1 MYGWKRL
8 GVLAAAAVVSG
19 CASTTFVSSW
29 KEPLDG
35 PLEFDGKRVAAV
47 VVSSNE
53 SIRRTGEDALARE
66 ISKGRAQGVPSY
78 SIVGTDKLESQEAAK
93 KALTDAKIEGAVV
106 MRVVSSEKEMSYS
119 PGTAWYGAPYYGS
132 FYGYWGYGWGAVYD
146 PGYLRTDTVVM
157 VETLIYSLAQDK
169 LVWAGH
175 SKTTNP
181 SDVTKFIQELSKA
194 ARKEMKKAGFID

>member
-1 MYGWKRL
+1 L
-8 GVLAAAAVVSG
+8 GLLVAAAAVSG

-47 VVSSNE
+47 VVSPNE
-53 SIRRTGEDALARE
+53 SVRRTGEDALARE
-66 ISKGRAQGVPSY
+66 ISKGRAQGVASY
-78 SIVGTDKLESQEAAK
+78 TIVGTGKLEDQEAAK
-93 KALTDAKIEGAVV
+93 KALADAKIEGAVV